1 MALSAAIY
9 VPSTTSV
16 GSSLVLTA
24 VLSLVPLLLFFV
36 LLGVFRVATHWCAL
50 ASLAAAL
57 MIAIIAFGMPTS
69 LALLSATQ
77 GAAFGLFPILFIVLM
92 AVWLYNLT
100 EVSGRSEDVRAVF
113 SAVGK
118 GDRRVQALLIGFSF
132 CGLLEG
138 LAGFGAPVAI
148 ACAMMLA
155 IGLPPLKAAVATMV
169 GNGLNVGFGA
179 MAIPVTT
186 AGQLGGVEPALVA
199 GTMGRIT
206 PFLIS
211 WIPFLLLAII
221 DGMRGVRELWPAALA
236 AGSGMALGHFV
247 GSNYLPYPL
256 TAVFASL
263 LSLIFLVI
271 LLQFWSPSTPADQRS
286 EAASNGKLT
295 GSRIVLGLL
304 PYWLVV
310 VILGF
315 AKLWTLGLD
324 VPAWL
329 SSTDIA
335 IAWPGLDGNLGIP
348 GGDGDVVTSTATIF
362 TLQWLSSPGTML
374 LITGLIVS
382 FIYGRTSSNGQFPFQ
397 FSRGLTTLVRTV
409 YSLRVTILT
418 ICTIMAL
425 AYVMNFSGQTVAI
438 GTWLAATGALFA
450 LLAPLLGWLGTAVTG
465 SATSAAALF
474 ANLQAVAAQN
484 AHLSTQLLLAA
495 NEIGGG
501 IGKIISPQNLAI
513 AASAVK
519 EPGSEPIILRKALPF
534 SLGLIA
540 ALGVLVFLASRG
552 ILGFIIVS

>member
-1 MALSAAIY
+1 MVLQAAPF
-9 VPSTTSV
+9 VPSTTVV

-24 VLSLVPLLLFFV
+24 LLALVPLLLFFI
-36 LLGVFRVATHWCAL
+36 LLGVFKVATHWCAL

-57 MIAIIAFGMPTS
+57 LIAVVSFHMPAS

-113 SAVGK
+113 SAVGR

-155 IGLPPLKAAVATMV
+155 IGLPPIKAAVATMV
-169 GNGLNVGFGA
+169 GNALNVGFGA

-186 AGQLGGVEPALVA
+186 AGQLGGVEPTMVA

-206 PFLIS
+206 PFLIT
-211 WIPFLLLAII
+211 WIPLILLAII
-221 DGMRGVRELWPAALA
+221 DGKRGLREVWPAALA

-247 GSNYLPYPL
+247 GASYLPYPL

-263 LSLIFLVI
+263 VSLIFLVV
-271 LLQFWSPSTPADQRS
+271 LLQFWHPVTPADQRS
-286 EAASNGKLT
+286 EAAANGTLT
-295 GSRIVLGLL
+295 TSRIVLGLL

-315 AKLWTLGLD
+315 AKLWTFGFD

-329 SSTDIA
+329 SSTDIK
-335 IAWPGLDGNLGIP
+335 IAWPGLDGHLGVVAA
-348 GGDGDVVTSTATIF
+348 DGTTTASTATVF
-362 TLQWLSSPGTML
+362 NLQWLSSPGTML
-374 LITGLIVS
+374 LITGVIVS
-382 FIYGRTSSNGQFPFQ
+382 LVYSLSSSGGQFPISFG
-397 FSRGLTTLVRTV
+397 RGLRTLAETI

-418 ICTIMAL
+418 ICAIMAL

-438 GTWLAATGALFA
+438 GTWLAATGPLFA
-450 LLAPLLGWLGTAVTG
+450 LLAPVLGWLGTAVTG

-513 AASAVK
+513 ASSAVR

-534 SLGLIA
+534 SLGLVA
-540 ALGVLVFLASRG
+540 ALGIIVFLASRG

>member
-1 MALSAAIY
+1 MVAYAAPF
-9 VPSTTSV
+9 VPSSTTV

-24 VLSLVPLLLFFV
+24 LLSLLPLLLFFV
-36 LLGVFRVATHWCAL
+36 LLGVFRLATHWCAL
-50 ASLAAAL
+50 ISLAAAL
-57 MIAIIAFGMPTS
+57 LLAIIAFNMPVS

-100 EVSGRSEDVRAVF
+100 EASGRSEDVRAVF

-118 GDRRVQALLIGFSF
+118 GDRRIQALLIGFSF

-155 IGLPPLKAAVATMV
+155 IGLPPLKAAIATMV

-179 MAIPVTT
+179 MSIPVTT
-186 AGQLGGVEPALVA
+186 AGQLGGVEPTLVA
-199 GTMGRIT
+199 QTMGRIT
-206 PFLIS
+206 PFLIF
-211 WIPFLLLAII
+211 WIPFILLAII
-221 DGMRGVRELWPAALA
+221 DGKRGVKEVWPAAFA
-236 AGSGMALGHFV
+236 AGAGMALGHFV
-247 GSNYLPYPL
+247 GANYLPYPL

-263 LSLIFLVI
+263 LSLIALVL
-271 LLQFWSPSTPADQRS
+271 LLQFWRPTTPTDQHSPATA
-286 EAASNGKLT
+286 NGKLT
-295 GSRIVLGLL
+295 TSRIVLGLL

-310 VILGF
+310 VILGL
-315 AKLWTLGLD
+315 AKLWTFGFDLPG
-324 VPAWL
+324 WL
-329 SSTDIA
+329 ASTDLA
-335 IAWPGLDGNLGIP
+335 IAWPGLHGNLGSM
-348 GGDGDVVTSTATIF
+348 GSDGEVIVSTATIF
-362 TLQWLSSPGTML
+362 NLQWLSSPGTML

-382 FIYGRTSSNGQFPFQ
+382 FIYGRISSQGQFPFS
-397 FSRGLTTLVRTV
+397 FVRGLRTLATTV

-418 ICTIMAL
+418 ICAIMSL

-438 GTWLAATGALFA
+438 GTWLAATGSFFA
-450 LLAPLLGWLGTAVTG
+450 LLAPVLGWIGTAVTG

-484 AHLSTQLLLAA
+484 AHLSPQLLLAA

-513 AASAVK
+513 AASSVK
-519 EPGSEPIILRKALPF
+519 SPGSEPVILRKALPF
-534 SLGLIA
+534 SLGLV
-540 ALGVLVFLASRG
+540 ALLGIIVFLASRG
-552 ILGFIIVS
+552 ILGFMIVS